1 MGQHRGRH
9 ALHVFVAVAVA
20 VRLAEGE
27 HGSVTAGRMVPWP
40 GRPAR
45 AVPGASPSKTF
56 AEVTTRPRRAVCP
69 LRGRP

>member
-1 MGQHRGRH
+1 MGRHRGRR
-9 ALHVFVAVAVA
+9 ALDVFVA

-27 HGSVTAGRMVPWP
+27 HGSVTAEGLIRWP

-45 AVPGASPSKTF
+45 TVPGASPSKTF